1 MLCCTFAV
9 VSSFQHQAEILLA
22 VVISVA
28 FIHSQQRHSIHS
40 CRFKVTVST
49 VCLHGAI
56 WEEAGAMEPARCTLA
71 FPRWS
76 LCVCLHMLT
85 VTFSPVFF
93 SFNRNRGAQLLAYFC
108 LFSWFWHNSSPPPPI
123 EVPPELPILKLHTQ
137 CTFCSWQTS
146 SPQSRPLCFH
156 SGGTMPLDVSF
167 LLTKPLQLFWKGDP
181 AQVSLVDLA
190 FVNCIINNCAYEMP
204 VES

>member
-9 VSSFQHQAEILLA
+9 ESSFQHQAEILLA

-28 FIHSQQRHSIHS
+28 FIHSQQRHIIYL

-56 WEEAGAMEPARCTLA
+56 WEEAGAMEPARYTLA

-108 LFSWFWHNSSPPPPI
+108 LFSWFWHNSFRPSPI
-123 EVPPELPILKLHTQ
+123 EVPPELPILKLSTH
-137 CTFCSWQTS
+137 SAPS
-146 SPQSRPLCFH
+146 VPGKLLSPKQAPLFPFQEEPCPWICLLSCWLNRFNSFR
-156 SGGTMPLDVSF
+156 SGT
-167 LLTKPLQLFWKGDP
+167 
-181 AQVSLVDLA
+181 
-190 FVNCIINNCAYEMP
+190 
-204 VES
+204 